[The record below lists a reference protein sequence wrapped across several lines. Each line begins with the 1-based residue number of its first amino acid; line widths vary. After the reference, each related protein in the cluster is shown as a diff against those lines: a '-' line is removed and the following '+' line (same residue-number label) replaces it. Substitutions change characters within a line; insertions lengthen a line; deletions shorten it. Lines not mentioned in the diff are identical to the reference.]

1 MTAMPFVS
9 YERTV
14 FYRERASSMYSSFPY
29 SSALALVEAC
39 SCLSIISP
47 SARSLSSPGYETA
60 HQAPFSIGPATVKA
74 LLVQAAVVSQT
85 ALCRAAGSVCTA
97 VSS

>member
-14 FYRERASSMYSSFPY
+14 FYRERAASMYSSFPY

-39 SCLSIISP
+39 CSSKTCFIPHDQTMIP
-47 SARSLSSPGYETA
+47 CCERMNRFSLQPYLESSRRCSFGHVY
-60 HQAPFSIGPATVKA
+60 
-74 LLVQAAVVSQT
+74 
-85 ALCRAAGSVCTA
+85 GSGCHL
-97 VSS
+97 